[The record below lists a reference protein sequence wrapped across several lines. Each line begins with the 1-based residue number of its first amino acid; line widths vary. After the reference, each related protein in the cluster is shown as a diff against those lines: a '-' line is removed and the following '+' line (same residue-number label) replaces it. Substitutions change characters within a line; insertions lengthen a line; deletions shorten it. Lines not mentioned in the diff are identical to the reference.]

1 MTKSR
6 NINRPKWR
14 PSEVDIERVRSE
26 FANTLTADLAK
37 ALGVEY
43 HQVVKLAKRLGIK
56 KSAEFLGGSDSGR
69 LDGVR
74 GSSSRFQPGQ
84 KPWNTGMKGLQTAP
98 VASRFKPGQKPL
110 NWLPVG
116 SFRVMSAESGSYL
129 QIKLTDTGYPPR
141 DWVMY
146 HRHVWEQAH
155 GPIPEGHMVV
165 FKGPHTTDPEQ
176 ITPDIL
182 ECISRV
188 EHMKR
193 HTFHQYGPEIA
204 GCVLLRSAIT
214 RQINRRVKEA
224 QES

>member
-14 PSEVDIERVRSE
+14 PSEADIERVRSE

-37 ALGVEY
+37 ALGVDY
-43 HQVVKLAKRLGIK
+43 QQVVRLARRLGIK
-56 KSAEFLGGSDSGR
+56 KSAEFLGGPASGR

-74 GSSSRFQPGQ
+74 GESG
-84 KPWNTGMKGLQTAP
+84 
-98 VASRFKPGQKPL
+98 RFKPGNVPWTKGKKGLSTAPATQFRRGQKPA
-110 NWLPVG
+110 NWVPIGSLRVANMGHEVG
-116 SFRVMSAESGSYL
+116 YL

-146 HRHVWEQAH
+146 HRHVWEQAN
-155 GPIPEGHMVV
+155 GPIPAGHLVV
-165 FKGPHTTDPEQ
+165 FKGERTTDREQ
-176 ITPDIL
+176 ITADRL
-182 ECISRV
+182 ECITRQ
-188 EHMKR
+188 EHMR
-193 HTFHQYGPEIA
+193 RRTFHQYGPEIA